1 MRLVMAQSRSV
12 ADVVEHVPAAVPAV
26 EAVAVYPVISAPLLL
41 AGAVQVAVICVSAA
55 TRVGIPGASGV
66 VRGVAAVE
74 ISE

>member
-1 MRLVMAQSRSV
+1 MVQSRSV
-12 ADVVEHVPAAVPAV
+12 FDVVEQVPAAEPAV

-41 AGAVQVAVICVSAA
+41 AGAVQVAASAVSAA
-55 TRVGIPGASGV
+55 TSVGIPGASAT

>member
-1 MRLVMAQSRSV
+1 MRLEMAQSRSV
-12 ADVVEHVPAAVPAV
+12 FDVVEHVPADDPAV

-41 AGAVQVAVICVSAA
+41 AGAVQVAVICSSAA
-55 TRVGIPGASGV
+55 TRVGMPGASGV